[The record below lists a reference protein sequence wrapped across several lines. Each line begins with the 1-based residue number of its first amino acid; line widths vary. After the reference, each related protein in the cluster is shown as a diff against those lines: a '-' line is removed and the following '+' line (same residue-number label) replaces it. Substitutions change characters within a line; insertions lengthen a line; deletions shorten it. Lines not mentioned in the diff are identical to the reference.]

1 MDELDKLVKE
11 KFVPFR
17 ERLTEIFR
25 GNHPHVVTVL
35 QAVMGDKQNK
45 VAMRITEGGKTAGEY
60 TFHLVGIHIKD
71 AIGGKLESEVHHP
84 FLGVIR
90 PYVTI
95 EREALERLIADES
108 SFKDEF
114 FSALA
119 KHLPDLTVKFL
130 Q

>member
-25 GNHPHVVTVL
+25 GKHPHVVSIL
-35 QAVMGDKQNK
+35 QAMMGDKHNK
-45 VAMRITEGGKTAGEY
+45 FGMIITDGGQTAGEY
-60 TFHLVGIHIKD
+60 TFHLSGIHITD
-71 AIGGKLESEVHHP
+71 AERGKLESEVHHP

-95 EREALERLIADES
+95 ERKALERMIADEP

-114 FSALA
+114 FSSPA